1 MKSVVSLIGL
11 SRFRW
16 VTLQV
21 AALCNQDE
29 IKTSKDVKDRLG
41 KLPRDLHKLYDEIYE
56 RIKKMAPNSFSV
68 AQTILKWLLY
78 AQRQLSPDELV
89 AAASI
94 VGSTSVTLSTVLDL
108 CCNLVTLDQK
118 SNSFIFAHL
127 SVREYMETR
136 EEYKPYVGHGTIA
149 KFCLERFIDDES
161 SQSNKLL
168 EYASLYWPRHYEK
181 AAENGRRSEEVVEV
195 ARAFLWNTKSSKGIS
210 MWSSH
215 GKDVIKSMP
224 WSGDLRD
231 RLQDASF
238 EPFKTICVWGFTDLL
253 DHYINSEQQ
262 YSLYKTITLGLS
274 LTVKW
279 RNGAMTRILL
289 EKLVE
294 LGNVKLNLHVPFLL
308 ACHQN
313 LKEIANTMMRY
324 ESAFRIGGDARW
336 TLLHWMIIQKN
347 KPGVAYLLE
356 NGAECSQKDV
366 DGRTPLH
373 FAAMN
378 GYQYGVQQLLECG
391 AQVDTADKASW
402 TPWHWA
408 AFMGNNAQSQLPT
421 SSQDTNVDFSRSSF
435 LSRLVSRL
443 TRDV

>member
-1 MKSVVSLIGL
+1 MGL
-11 SRFRW
+11 FRFRW

-56 RIKKMAPNSFSV
+56 RIKKMAPNSFSI
-68 AQTILKWLLY
+68 AQTTLKWLLY
-78 AQRQLSPDELV
+78 AQCQLSLNELL

-108 CCNLVTLDQK
+108 CCNLVTLDQQ

-127 SVREYMETR
+127 SVREYLETR
-136 EEYKPYVGHGTIA
+136 EEYESCAGHGTIA
-149 KFCLERFIDDES
+149 KFCLGRFFDDS
-161 SQSNKLL
+161 SPQSNMLL
-168 EYASLYWPRHYEK
+168 KYASLYWPQHYQK
-181 AAENGRRSEEVVEV
+181 AAENDRRSEEVVEV

-215 GKDVIKSMP
+215 GGDVINSLP
-224 WSGDLRD
+224 WGGDLRD
-231 RLQDASF
+231 RLRDASF

-253 DHYINSEQQ
+253 DHCLNLEQQ
-262 YSLYKTITLGLS
+262 HSLYQTITFGLS
-274 LTVKW
+274 LTIKW
-279 RNGAMTRILL
+279 RNGTMARLLL

-294 LGNVKLNLHVPFLL
+294 LGNVKLNLHVTFLF
-308 ACHQN
+308 ACHHN
-313 LKEIANTMMRY
+313 LKEIANTMMRH
-324 ESAFRIGGDARW
+324 EKAFRIGGDARW

-347 KPGVAYLLE
+347 KPGIAYLLE
-356 NGAECSQKDV
+356 NGVECDQKDV

-378 GYQYGVQQLLECG
+378 GHQYGIQQLLESG
-391 AQVDTADKASW
+391 AQVDTVDKASW

-408 AFMGNNAQSQLPT
+408 AFMGNNARSQLST
-421 SSQDTNVDFSRSSF
+421 SSQDTNIDFSRSSF
-435 LSRLVSRL
+435 LSRLVSRH
-443 TRDV
+443 